1 MPLDTFPRIVSKL
14 FLFLSCLKAPSSTSR
29 ILPALCSRC
38 WICFSVWTHKPR
50 HGGGIAKWFHQHLD
64 LTCVLSFFFSVRGAW
79 VSVHS
84 VVWRLD
90 TSWFCRVTQSY
101 IIHIIGHREQLA
113 ILVSKPLLA
122 SCYSGLMTIL
132 RIVILLYFFISV
144 MMTCRRFVYTVGV
157 SWW

>member
-14 FLFLSCLKAPSSTSR
+14 FLFLSCLKAPSLTSR

-64 LTCVLSFFFSVRGAW
+64 LTCVLSFFSVRGAW

-113 ILVSKPLLA
+113 ILVSNLFWRHVAQGWWQSWELWF
-122 SCYSGLMTIL
+122 
-132 RIVILLYFFISV
+132 YFFMSV